1 MVSKPSVGLLALLL
15 PVFAVFAQGE
25 GTNKTVVTADRLT
38 FEYKKQMAV
47 FDGHVVVVD
56 PRIRI
61 ESDELRLVF
70 SKTNEIKSV
79 TATGNVR
86 LRSEDKTG
94 ACNKAVYVGETEEVT
109 LTGNARLNRG
119 GRDSVTGDR
128 IIFYL
133 DEDRVVVEGGTQLV
147 IFPEDGPVKTPLK
160 R

>member
-1 MVSKPSVGLLALLL
+1 MSAKPTLCLLALLL
-15 PVFAVFAQGE
+15 PVVAALAQDE
-25 GTNKTVVTADRLT
+25 GASKTVVTSDRLT
-38 FEYKKQMAV
+38 FEYKKQTAV

-70 SKTNEIKSV
+70 SKTNEIKTV

-86 LRSEDKTG
+86 LKSEDKTG
-94 ACNKAVYVGETEEVT
+94 TCNKAVYVGETEEVT

-119 GRDSVTGDR
+119 KDTVTGDS
-128 IIFYL
+128 IKCYL
-133 DEDRVVVEGGTQLV
+133 NEDRVVVEGGTQLV
-147 IFPEDGPVKTPLK
+147 IFPEDSQVKPPIK